1 MITLVVLFVVFV
13 CLLIGTIVLTE
24 QQTVKVIE
32 QLGKFSRVANAG
44 LSFKIPIFEYVA
56 GNVDLR
62 IQQLD
67 LKAETKTKDNV
78 FVVLA
83 VSVQYNVLPEKVVDA
98 FYKLANPRQ
107 QISAY
112 VYDVVR
118 AQVPKL
124 DLDSVFEKKDDI
136 AVAVQNELKKA
147 MDDFGYGILK
157 ALVTEVEP
165 DPKVKASMNE
175 INAAQRIRMA
185 ANEKGEAEKILAVK
199 KAEGEAES
207 KKLQGEGIANQRR
220 AIAKGLE
227 DSVAGLE
234 KATGV
239 TASEVINLML
249 MTQYFDTLKGFADS
263 PNTKVLFSDHTPA
276 GLGNIKKQITE
287 ALVGAGEALK

>member
-56 GNVDLR
+56 WNVDLR

-83 VSVQYNVLPEKVVDA
+83 VSVQYNVLTEKVVDA

-276 GLGNIKKQITE
+276 GLGNIK
-287 ALVGAGEALK
+287 